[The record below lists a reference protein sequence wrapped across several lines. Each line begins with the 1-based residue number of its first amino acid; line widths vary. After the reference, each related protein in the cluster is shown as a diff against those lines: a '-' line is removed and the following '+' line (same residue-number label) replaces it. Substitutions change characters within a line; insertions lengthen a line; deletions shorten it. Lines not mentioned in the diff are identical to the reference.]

1 MSKRGDWKFW
11 HDDRERRGREAHI
24 GTFGAAGIIVVVIIV
39 ILNNYLNGNSSSSE
53 SIPSGKALEQQVNTD
68 PYTAFV
74 DRETVHNGTGL
85 KVNTATVS
93 KDEAGKQIVKV
104 NVSVS
109 GIGQSGYNM
118 ATFAEGQ
125 LVNADN
131 KSTIQTKLN
140 GFTEPGMRSVDETFS
155 LDEAYDIGQGQN
167 YLLQMKDLYLIQR
180 SEASLPESVQA
191 GHTYTVQAPQPT
203 SIQIEQMVWSNNKE
217 KLTIM
222 YQVDR
227 KQSITGVSP
236 GTLNLK
242 DDMNGLIAHVKQ
254 GDQTI
259 ELISL
264 NRESKDNMI
273 TQQFAVPASLND
285 QQREHIGLSLP
296 YGKVV
301 RQIKGMWT
309 VSFELDDEAARS
321 EKHL

>member
-1 MSKRGDWKFW
+1 MSKRNEWKFW
-11 HDDRERRGREAHI
+11 QDDRERRGREGHI
-24 GTFGAAGIIVVVIIV
+24 GTFGAAGIVVVVIIV
-39 ILNNYLNGNSSSSE
+39 ILNNYFNGNNSSTEGITDS
-53 SIPSGKALEQQVNTD
+53 KAMEQNTEQQIHTD
-68 PYTAFV
+68 SYTAFV

-93 KDEAGKQIVKV
+93 KDEAGKQSLKV
-104 NVSVS
+104 NISVN

-155 LDEAYDIGQGQN
+155 LDEAYDIAQGQN

-180 SEASLPESVQA
+180 SEVSLPESVQA
-191 GHTYTVQAPQPT
+191 GHSYTVQAPQTTP
-203 SIQIEQMVWSNNKE
+203 IQIEQMEWSNNKE
-217 KLTIM
+217 KLTVVYRI
-222 YQVDR
+222 DR
-227 KQSITGVSP
+227 EQSITGVSP

-242 DDMNGLIAHVKQ
+242 DDMNGLIAHAKQ

-264 NRESKDNMI
+264 NRELKDNVI

-285 QQREHIGLSLP
+285 QQREHIRLSLE

-301 RQIKGMWT
+301 RQIKGTWT
-309 VSFELDDEAARS
+309 VSFELDED
-321 EKHL
+321 

>member
-1 MSKRGDWKFW
+1 MSKRNEWKFW
-11 HDDRERRGREAHI
+11 QDDRERRGREGHI
-24 GTFGAAGIIVVVIIV
+24 GTFGAAGIVVVVIIV
-39 ILNNYLNGNSSSSE
+39 ILNNYFNGNTSSTE
-53 SIPSGKALEQQVNTD
+53 AIPDGKALEQHTEQQIHTD
-68 PYTAFV
+68 SYTAFV

-93 KDEAGKQIVKV
+93 KDEAGKQSLKV
-104 NVSVS
+104 NISVN

-131 KSTIQTKLN
+131 KSTIQTNLN

-155 LDEAYDIGQGQN
+155 LDEAYDIAQGQN

-191 GHTYTVQAPQPT
+191 GHSYTVQAPQPT
-203 SIQIEQMVWSNNKE
+203 PIQIEQMVWSNNKE
-217 KLTIM
+217 KLTVVYRI
-222 YQVDR
+222 DR
-227 KQSITGVSP
+227 EQSIAGVSP

-242 DDMNGLIAHVKQ
+242 DDMNGLIAHAKQ

-264 NRESKDNMI
+264 NRESKDNVI
-273 TQQFAVPASLND
+273 TQQFAVPASFND
-285 QQREHIGLSLP
+285 QQREHIGLSLE

-301 RQIKGMWT
+301 RQIKGTWT
-309 VSFELDDEAARS
+309 VSFELDEDQP
-321 EKHL
+321 